1 MFFSFNLPW
10 RFFSFFLTADDG
22 WLKPKF
28 NRVHVQKKSS
38 TIGKGKGKGNKE
50 PEAHKN
56 AMEKSKAKQSK
67 QKKKK
72 EKKKDKVQKNKALD
86 ERDFNI
92 FGQLFQLLVL
102 KGRKLGIN
110 FDL

>member
-86 ERDFNI
+86 ERDFN
-92 FGQLFQLLVL
+92 FLGQLFQLLVL

>member
-1 MFFSFNLPW
+1 MEV
-10 RFFSFFLTADDG
+10 FSFFLTADDG

-56 AMEKSKAKQSK
+56 AMEKSKAKQAE
-67 QKKKK
+67 
-72 EKKKDKVQKNKALD
+72 EKKRKE
-86 ERDFNI
+86 ER
-92 FGQLFQLLVL
+92 QSPEE
-102 KGRKLGIN
+102 
-110 FDL
+110 

>member
-1 MFFSFNLPW
+1 MEFTS
-10 RFFSFFLTADDG
+10 
-22 WLKPKF
+22 KK
-28 NRVHVQKKSS
+28 RVAPQEKGRAKVTKSQKLIRMQWK
-38 TIGKGKGKGNKE
+38 KV
-50 PEAHKN
+50 
-56 AMEKSKAKQSK
+56 KQSK

-86 ERDFNI
+86 ERDFNF

>member
-1 MFFSFNLPW
+1 MIKAKIQWSPHQ
-10 RFFSFFLTADDG
+10 
-22 WLKPKF
+22 K
-28 NRVHVQKKSS
+28 KKSS
-38 TIGKGKGKGNKE
+38 TVRKGKGKGNKE

-86 ERDFNI
+86 ERDFNF

>member
-1 MFFSFNLPW
+1 
-10 RFFSFFLTADDG
+10 
-22 WLKPKF
+22 
-28 NRVHVQKKSS
+28 
-38 TIGKGKGKGNKE
+38 
-50 PEAHKN
+50 
-56 AMEKSKAKQSK
+56 MEKSKAKQSK

-86 ERDFNI
+86 ERDFN
-92 FGQLFQLLVL
+92 FCGQLFQLLVL

>member
-1 MFFSFNLPW
+1 MEV
-10 RFFSFFLTADDG
+10 FSFFLTADDG

-28 NRVHVQKKSS
+28 NGVHVQKKSS

-86 ERDFNI
+86 ERDFN
-92 FGQLFQLLVL
+92 FFRQLFQLLVL